1 MRAPRNRFN
10 IYLEYIWQDSK
21 GIGSWFAKQ
30 AEWIHCKP
38 DWRSLAHKGYPEPE
52 TSRQEA
58 ECWFYMWIW
67 EHTDNM
73 PNDKLSGW
81 TVITKMLLPVVVVA
95 LTLIYAFLKL
105 LCCVCCSKK
114 AVVADKKKAE

>member
-1 MRAPRNRFN
+1 MGYGKEGNRIWYKEAMRAPRNRFN

-58 ECWFYMWIW
+58 ECWFTCGSGNTPIICP
-67 EHTDNM
+67 TINSLGGR
-73 PNDKLSGW
+73 LSP
-81 TVITKMLLPVVVVA
+81 K
-95 LTLIYAFLKL
+95 
-105 LCCVCCSKK
+105 CSSL
-114 AVVADKKKAE
+114 